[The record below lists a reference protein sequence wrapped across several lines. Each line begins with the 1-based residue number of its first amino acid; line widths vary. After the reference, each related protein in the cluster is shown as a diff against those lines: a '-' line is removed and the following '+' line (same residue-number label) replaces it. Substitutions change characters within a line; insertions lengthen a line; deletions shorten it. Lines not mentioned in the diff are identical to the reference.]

1 MNRIKIYL
9 LLIGVVSLIF
19 GCNEIDQTYGGPWF
33 VYTEA
38 ESGEVFESDPEILSV
53 PVVVS
58 SNDYSTQTAVTFKVE
73 SENATE
79 GVDFEILNEGRD
91 LIFEPGVAVQNIDI
105 KFMDNDD
112 ADGDLEVIISLVSS
126 NKGDYEIGKPG
137 PDNAFSSYTLTILD
151 DDCPFIPED
160 YSKALSGYETC
171 KWWSDIECSKFE
183 FLFIEEVSPNVYKYD
198 VIGFWSGQIEGNH
211 NDKWFAP
218 GDVVT
223 YLPVPVLIDLNDPV
237 NPTIEILGGVG
248 AVYNG
253 DNYEVKA
260 TKADLYLSTCNKE
273 MRFIYQMT
281 DFASWVVDVEFE
293 LNFDFK

>member
-9 LLIGVVSLIF
+9 LFIGVVSLIF

-38 ESGEVFESDPEILSV
+38 ESGEVFESDPEILSL

-58 SNDYSTQTAVTFKVE
+58 SDDYSTQTDVTFKVE

-91 LIFEPGVAVQNIDI
+91 LVYEPGVAVQNINI
-105 KFMDNDD
+105 KLIDNDE
-112 ADGDLEVIISLVSS
+112 ADGDLELTITLVSCS
-126 NKGDYEIGKPG
+126 KSEYAIGKPG
-137 PDNAFSSYTLTILD
+137 PDSNYSSFTLTITD

-160 YSKALSGYETC
+160 YTKAEITGFEDC
-171 KWWSDIECSKFE
+171 KWWSDIACKFKFE
-183 FLFIEEVSPNVYKYD
+183 YIKEVSPNVYKYD
-198 VIGFWSGQIEGNH
+198 VTGFWSGQIEGDH
-211 NDKWFAP
+211 ADSWFES
-218 GDVVT
+218 GDVVS
-223 YLPVPVLIDLNDPV
+223 YLPVPVLIDLNDPI

-248 AVYNG
+248 AIYN
-253 DNYEVKA
+253 DDPYEVKA
-260 TKADLYLSTCNKE
+260 TKKGLYLSTCKKE
-273 MRFIYQMT
+273 MRFIYEMT

-293 LNFDFK
+293 LNFDFN